1 MTGTQQQHETRSA
14 TPPERSLALAG
25 STIRSRYRINNLSSV
40 SREVAVYSA
49 EDVRYG
55 RPVIVKVLREEVAA
69 DADFVAAVRDRASTL
84 AMFAHLHRGVAR
96 VYECDATDTGEP
108 FVAVERTTGVTL
120 REILNARA
128 PLDPPLAL
136 RIATRVGEAL
146 EALHH
151 NHIVHGELTPDAVVM
166 VPTAGGTEHVTLVG
180 VELTAA
186 YRTPMGAR
194 VRDASHLAYRAPE
207 QDGPGEPT
215 EAADVYAL
223 GVLLREMVTA
233 DGTREPAAGRTAPPL
248 LPPTIERI
256 VATALEPRPELR
268 YADISVMVND
278 MWGAHTML
286 AEPELRVRSA
296 KLQPSGHRRRRRGR
310 LRSPLRIATGL
321 VMAALLGGVVWVATD
336 RIVSRSRAAVSA
348 PAPAPVGVEPAATPP
363 VAGPA
368 ANEQDGAPRAAAATG
383 EKKAAPASVAIPSAP
398 PKPRPATERPVSA
411 AKPAVA
417 ERPAAAERSA
427 TQRPAVD
434 RPAVTERPAP
444 AMERPPV
451 ERSERAAAPVDRP
464 RRPAESPAPAERPS
478 PRADAE
484 DGSGAID
491 WLLQNRR

>member
-1 MTGTQQQHETRSA
+1 VVKATTGTQQQHETRSA

-25 STIRSRYRINNLSSV
+25 STIKARYRVNNLSSV
-40 SREVAVYSA
+40 SRELAVYSA

-55 RPVIVKVLREEVAA
+55 RPVLVKVLREEVAA

-186 YRTPMGAR
+186 YRTPIGAR

-207 QDGPGEPT
+207 QDEH
-215 EAADVYAL
+215 AL

-233 DGTREPAAGRTAPPL
+233 DGTAAGRTAPPM
-248 LPPTIERI
+248 LPPTIDRI
-256 VATALEPRPELR
+256 IVTALEPRPELR
-268 YADISVMVND
+268 YADISVMIND

-310 LRSPLRIATGL
+310 LRSPLRIATGV

-336 RIVSRSRAAVSA
+336 RIVARSRAAVSA
-348 PAPAPVGVEPAATPP
+348 PAPAPVAVEPAATPP
-363 VAGPA
+363 AAGPVASELAVAPPA
-368 ANEQDGAPRAAAATG
+368 ATATG
-383 EKKAAPASVAIPSAP
+383 EKATGEKNAAPASVTVPPAP
-398 PKPRPATERPVSA
+398 PKRPATERPVGA
-411 AKPAVA
+411 AKPTVA
-417 ERPAAAERSA
+417 ERPA
-427 TQRPAVD
+427 TPRPAPD
-434 RPAVTERPAP
+434 RPAVTERPTP
-444 AMERPPV
+444 AIERSPV

-464 RRPAESPAPAERPS
+464 RRSAESSTPAERPS
-478 PRADAE
+478 PRTDAE